1 MLLGKDFFLKADGL
15 LEFAPGVVFPAP
27 DIRRLTD
34 ALPVLYATDI
44 MPDDRPLYYMYR
56 GIYFAKD
63 EAIFV
68 KNDIR
73 YDITVILPGTI
84 KGEYIKT
91 VGHFHPLKPHSSETY
106 PEYYEVLEGE
116 ALYLLQKNS
125 RSGDVEEIIAV
136 EAKKGDKVYIP
147 PAYGHVTIN
156 PGPTPLVMANL
167 VESHFASLYGPFREK
182 RGAAYY
188 YLQGPGEKGEFV
200 KNPNYQNSVA
210 LKLVAA
216 PNMPQPTPSVKN
228 KSLYEAF
235 ISEPEAFKFL
245 K

>member
-1 MLLGKDFFLKADGL
+1 MLAGKDFSFKSDGL
-15 LEFAPGVVFPAP
+15 LEFGPGIIAPEP
-27 DIRRLTD
+27 DVRRLED
-34 ALPVLYATDI
+34 ALPVLYAPSVT
-44 MPDDRPLYYMYR
+44 PSDRPLYYMYR
-56 GIYFAKD
+56 GVCFAQDK
-63 EAIFV
+63 EIFD

-84 KGEYIKT
+84 EGEYIKT

-116 ALYLLQKNS
+116 ALYLLQKNN

-147 PAYGHVTIN
+147 PGYGHVTIN
-156 PGPTPLVMANL
+156 PGNTSLVMANL
-167 VESHFASLYGPFREK
+167 VESNFSSLYGPFRDK

-188 YLQGPGEKGEFV
+188 YIQGQGAKGEFV
-200 KNPNYQNSVA
+200 KNSHYQNSVA
-210 LKLVAA
+210 LKLMAA
-216 PNMPQPTPSVKN
+216 PNLLQPTAAVKN

-235 ISEPEAFKFL
+235 VADPEAFRFL